1 MANGKPGRPR
11 RYDYD
16 AAFAYYVTLGPARSL
31 AAVREEFGMGYR
43 ALERACS
50 KDRWVERAHAIDA
63 EAAKRAEKKLIRE
76 RTERIADTLRII
88 DAARAKF
95 ASQLRLSDFRL
106 TGSDFVGLM
115 KIEAL
120 LEGPPTESH
129 EVFTLEAIDAEIARL
144 SAELGQTA
152 A

>member
-1 MANGKPGRPR
+1 MANSKPGARR

-16 AAFAYYVTLGPARSL
+16 AAFAYYVALGLARSL

-50 KDRWVERAHAIDA
+50 KERWVERAHAIDA

-76 RTERIADTLRII
+76 RSERIADTLRII

-120 LEGPPTESH
+120 LEGAPTERH
-129 EVFTLEAIDAEIARL
+129 AAWTVEAIDAEIARL
-144 SAELGQTA
+144 TAELRPKA
-152 A
+152 